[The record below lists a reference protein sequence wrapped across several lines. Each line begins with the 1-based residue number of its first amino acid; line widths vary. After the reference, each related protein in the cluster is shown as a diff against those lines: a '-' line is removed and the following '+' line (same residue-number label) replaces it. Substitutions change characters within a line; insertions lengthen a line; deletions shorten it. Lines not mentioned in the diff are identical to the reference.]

1 MPCFANSLIFWNQNT
16 KGKLIRT
23 SHFMKEDL
31 KVYNDALQLVGN
43 TPLIKLNRITKDLTG
58 DFYAKVE
65 AFNPG
70 HSTKDRIA
78 LYIIEEAERK
88 GILKPGDTIIETTSG
103 NTGFS
108 IAMVS
113 VIKGYECILAVS
125 SKSSADKIDMLK
137 SLGAKV
143 YVCPAHVSADDPRS
157 YYEVAK
163 RLHQEIKGSVYINQ
177 YFNELNI
184 DAHYN
189 TTGPEIWKQ
198 TEGEITH
205 LVACSGTGGTISGTA
220 RFLKEQNPDIQIIGI
235 DAYGSVLKKYHE
247 TREFDENEIY
257 PYRIEGL
264 GKNLIPTATD
274 FDVIDRFVKV
284 SDEESAHTAR
294 MISKTEGLFVGYTSG
309 AAFQGVKQLAEE
321 EIFDANSK
329 VVIIFPDHGSRY
341 MSKIYSDDWMQEQ
354 GFSDSENLVD
364 AEKIQYIK

>member
-1 MPCFANSLIFWNQNT
+1 MKDNLQVFDNVLHLI
-16 KGKLIRT
+16 GK
-23 SHFMKEDL
+23 
-31 KVYNDALQLVGN
+31 
-43 TPLIKLNRITKDLTG
+43 TPLIKLNKLTASFDG

-70 HSTKDRIA
+70 HSSKDRIA
-78 LYIIEEAERK
+78 LHIIEEAERQ
-88 GILKPGDTIIETTSG
+88 GILTPGDTIIETTSG

-113 VIKGYECILAVS
+113 IIKGYECILAVS

-137 SLGAKV
+137 AMGATV

-157 YYEVAK
+157 YYQVAK
-163 RLHQEIKGSVYINQ
+163 RLHEERKGSIYINQ
-177 YFNELNI
+177 YFNQLNI

-198 TEGEITH
+198 TEGKITH
-205 LVACSGTGGTISGTA
+205 LIACSGTGGTISGTSK
-220 RFLKEQNPDIQIIGI
+220 FLKEQNPNVKIIGV

-274 FDVIDRFVKV
+274 FDLIDKFVKV
-284 SDEESAHTAR
+284 TDEDSAHTAR
-294 MISKTEGLFVGYTSG
+294 EISRTEGLFVGYTSG
-309 AAFQGVKQLAEE
+309 AAMQAIKQLSEE
-321 EIFDANSK
+321 GEFKKGDKI
-329 VVIIFPDHGSRY
+329 VVIFPDHGSRY
-341 MSKIYSDDWMQEQ
+341 MSKVYSDKWMESQ
-354 GFSDSENLVD
+354 GFFDSKNVTSET
-364 AEKIQYIK
+364 IQYIK